1 MCMGGKRVIIKAI
14 KRFLY
19 LDLDKLIFEL
29 MLTTLMFIA
38 TFTIAERWKQPSVH
52 SHTGLNG

>member
-1 MCMGGKRVIIKAI
+1 MGGKRVIIKAI

-19 LDLDKLIFEL
+19 LDLDKLILEL